1 MGQATPRQVSKFL
14 RAKRHIDGPVAKSV
28 EKTIILSNFA
38 KKVQVFS
45 DNHDL
50 GFEIWNDKQTDDIK
64 KLTDNYN
71 RLSRVMSKVELGTYG
86 VRFVGDDFDVMAP
99 PNITDDELAID
110 RWQGFG
116 LVLTVIVIGALVV
129 GAIWGTSEIVKNYAD
144 GKATDLK
151 GRLMEINREMAL
163 KSDTPLIDWKKLLE
177 QNKPELKKAGW
188 FDKIFGTGSATMAIM
203 AVAGVFLVSMLWRKK

>member
-1 MGQATPRQVSKFL
+1 MEQATPQQVSKFL
-14 RAKRHIDGPVAKSV
+14 RAKRHIEGPVAKSV
-28 EKTIILSNFA
+28 EKTIVLSNFA

-45 DNHDL
+45 DNHGL

-64 KLTDNYN
+64 KLTENFN
-71 RLSRVMSKVELGTYG
+71 RLSRVMAKVELGTYG
-86 VRFVGDDFDVMAP
+86 VRFVGDDIDIMAP

-129 GAIWGTSEIVKNYAD
+129 SAIWGTSEIVRHYSD
-144 GKATDLK
+144 GKANDLK
-151 GRLMEINREMAL
+151 RRLIEINREMAL
-163 KSDTPLIDWKKLLE
+163 KSDTPLIEWKKLLE
-177 QNKPELKKAGW
+177 QNKPELKEAGW
-188 FDKIFGTGSATMAIM
+188 FDKIFGSGSATMAIL